1 MAYAEGKTMTTSTR
15 KFKRSRF
22 FNSINIV
29 WPTNHLRMA
38 RLDFWGAVALVCVV
52 GMLVKFAQSLLT
64 N

>member
-1 MAYAEGKTMTTSTR
+1 MTSSTR

>member
-1 MAYAEGKTMTTSTR
+1 MAYANGQAMITTSR
-15 KFKRSRF
+15 KFKRSQF

-52 GMLVKFAQSLLT
+52 GLLVKFAQSLLT